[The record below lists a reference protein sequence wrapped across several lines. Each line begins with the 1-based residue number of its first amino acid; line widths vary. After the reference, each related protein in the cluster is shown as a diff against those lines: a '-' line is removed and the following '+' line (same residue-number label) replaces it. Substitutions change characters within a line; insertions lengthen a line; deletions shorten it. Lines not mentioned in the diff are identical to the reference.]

1 MGIGRREE
9 NFICVDVW
17 FYLTQLV
24 YNGQPVFP
32 L

>member
-9 NFICVDVW
+9 NFIRADVW

-24 YNGQPVFP
+24 HNKQPVFP
-32 L
+32 V